1 MSQWM
6 CIEASSST
14 TLCSETQLQP
24 RITVSARQSHT
35 CFADSQ
41 RQIRKPE
48 GTIVVM
54 QSDLLYY
61 KGLGNSQK
69 KFLFVAENLS

>member
-1 MSQWM
+1 M
-6 CIEASSST
+6 
-14 TLCSETQLQP
+14 CSETQLQP
-24 RITVSARQSHT
+24 RTTFSATQSHT

-48 GTIVVM
+48 GTIVIV
-54 QSDLLYY
+54 QSDLQYY

-69 KFLFVAENLS
+69 QFLFAAESVLENHDFDL